1 MEQSRSIL
9 RDEENLESE
18 ELEGASLDTQILQ
31 GHISAFYAFD
41 VGYEISLE
49 KLTTLLSSVPAQPMS
64 PKKQTP
70 MFTQYTRPPHIVHLG
85 RTPCPFGGSAELRAT
100 LFDFGV
106 VSMAYTWTLG
116 KELPTLLSELPTIS
130 QSLYQLNLVG
140 NAREQVR
147 SLVDRI
153 KPAISK
159 PNLSSI
165 VEDYYLFVIE
175 RLGKSL
181 RADELLTK
189 YRSVLAQTLRF
200 ETASLSV
207 EQQDDALRQKL
218 SYYEKDLLLIDWNA
232 AVVYDQDY
240 DDAVNVLE
248 LLNVELLEARYIDT
262 ELDRRIQEHANLAQ
276 GAMSW
281 PIPLRTPLRKA
292 MQELGELRIE
302 SSLLSE
308 RLGNSLKLIG
318 DLYLARVY
326 SSGAER
332 FYLKQW
338 QKIISDKLDTID
350 SFYELVTDRIR
361 TAQSQT
367 LELAVIVLIMV
378 ELFLALFKH

>member
-1 MEQSRSIL
+1 
-9 RDEENLESE
+9 
-18 ELEGASLDTQILQ
+18 
-31 GHISAFYAFD
+31 
-41 VGYEISLE
+41 
-49 KLTTLLSSVPAQPMS
+49 
-64 PKKQTP
+64 
-70 MFTQYTRPPHIVHLG
+70 
-85 RTPCPFGGSAELRAT
+85 
-100 LFDFGV
+100 
-106 VSMAYTWTLG
+106 MAYTWTLG

-130 QSLYQLNLVG
+130 QSLYQLNLVR